1 MSTDVVFT
9 RENLDRYLSAL
20 AKEFRKRNG
29 SAMQAEIV
37 LIGGASVLANYS
49 FREATYDVDAIIHAS
64 SAMKEA
70 INHVSDVLSLPNGW
84 LNTDF
89 AQTRSY
95 SPKLMQYS
103 TYYKTFSHILT
114 IRTIAA
120 EYLIAMKLMAGR
132 KYKND
137 LSDVIGILFEHQKNG
152 KSIDKAKI
160 DHAMLDLYGGWENV
174 PEDSKRFIAGVMQNG
189 DYETLYQKCQSEEQA
204 NRSMLLEVE
213 KKYPGITNEDDIA
226 KILNAARAKKASQ
239 KDGPT
244 R

>member
-1 MSTDVVFT
+1 MSTDTFT
-9 RENLDRYLSAL
+9 RENLDRCLSAL

-29 SAMQAEIV
+29 TTMQAEIV

-49 FREATYDVDAIIHAS
+49 FRDATYDVDAVINAS

-70 INHVSDVLSLPNGW
+70 INHVGDALSLPNGW

-89 AQTRSY
+89 TKTRSY
-95 SPKLMQYS
+95 SPKLMEYS

-114 IRTIAA
+114 IRTIAG

-137 LSDVIGILFEHQKNG
+137 LSDIIGILLEHQKNG
-152 KSIDKAKI
+152 KPIDKTKI
-160 DHAMLDLYGGWENV
+160 DLAMQNLYGGWEKV
-174 PEDSKRFIAGVMQNG
+174 PEDSKKFIDGVMQSG
-189 DYETLYQKCQSEEQA
+189 DYEALYRKCQSEEQA
-204 NRSMLLEVE
+204 NKATLLEVE
-213 KKYPGITNEDDIA
+213 KRYPGITNEDNIES
-226 KILNAARAKKASQ
+226 ILSAARTRKARQ
-239 KDGPT
+239 LDKDT

>member
-1 MSTDVVFT
+1 MSTDISFT
-9 RENLDRYLSAL
+9 RENLDRCLSAL

-29 SAMQAEIV
+29 TAMQAEIV

-49 FREATYDVDAIIHAS
+49 FREATYDVDAVINAS

-70 INHVSDVLSLPNGW
+70 INHVGDALNLPNGW

-89 AQTRSY
+89 VKTRSY

-137 LSDVIGILFEHQKNG
+137 LSDVIGILLEHQKNG
-152 KSIDKAKI
+152 KPIDKAKI
-160 DHAMLDLYGGWENV
+160 DLAVQDLYGGWENI
-174 PEDSKRFIAGVMQNG
+174 PEDSKKFIAGVMQNG
-189 DYETLYQKCQSEEQA
+189 DYETLFQKCQSEEQA
-204 NRSMLLEVE
+204 NRATLLGVE
-213 KKYPGITNEDDIA
+213 RKYPGIVNEDDIE
-226 KILNAARAKKASQ
+226 KILNAAQARKAKQGKGHS
-239 KDGPT
+239 